1 MFIVAYRLINL
12 RNNSESGS
20 TDFHIAEII
29 LENISDIDKYSI
41 EKAAGLCDVSKSKLS
56 KFVKKIGFDDYKEFR
71 SLVRNEKYRSGYY
84 GYEDKLPM
92 GRFIQKEGWDACRTI
107 LKQDLDCFTDKMDQ
121 GMVRKLALALHAHK
135 QVAAFG
141 SVYSQT
147 AAIDF
152 MYRMAEE
159 GKYIRTCTY
168 DTTQEEYL
176 KNMGEDT
183 LVIIFSNSG
192 QYLYGDGMRL
202 SGYLKTYL
210 KKTKGE
216 IALITSN
223 EKAAKD
229 PLVKYPIL
237 YSFSSNLHSHMIMER
252 IVMEIIIL
260 EYKKQDTKQA
270 PNIRM

>member
-12 RNNSESGS
+12 RNNSGIDS
-20 TDFHIAEII
+20 TDSHIAEVM
-29 LENISDIDKYSI
+29 LEHVNEIDRLSI
-41 EKAAGLCDVSKSKLS
+41 EKVAELCSVSKSKLS
-56 KFVKKIGFDDYKEFR
+56 KFVKQMGFDDYKEFR
-71 SLVRNEKYRSGYY
+71 DLVKNEKYRSGYY

-92 GRFIQKEGWDACRTI
+92 GRYIAKEGWDEYMKI
-107 LKQDLDCFTDKMDQ
+107 LHDDLDRFTERLDMYA
-121 GMVRKLALALHAHK
+121 VRRLATALYQHK
-135 QVAAFG
+135 EVAAFG

-159 GKYIRTCTY
+159 GKYIRTYTY
-168 DTTQEEYL
+168 DIAQEEYL
-176 KNMGEDT
+176 KNMDKDT

-202 SGYLKTYL
+202 NGYFKTYL

-223 EKAAKD
+223 REAAMD
-229 PLVKYPIL
+229 PIVKYPVL
-237 YSFSSNLHSHMIMER
+237 YTFSTHVHSHMLMER
-252 IVMEIIIL
+252 LAMEIIL
-260 EYKKQDTKQA
+260 SEYKKLV
-270 PNIRM
+270 PRN